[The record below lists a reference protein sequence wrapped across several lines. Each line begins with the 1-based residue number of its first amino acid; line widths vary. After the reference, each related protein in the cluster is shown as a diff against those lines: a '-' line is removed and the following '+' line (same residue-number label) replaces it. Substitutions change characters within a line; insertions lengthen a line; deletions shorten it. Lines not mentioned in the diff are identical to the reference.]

1 MLVFS
6 TDIMHNTVMLV
17 RIGVPI
23 AFYKTNTINK
33 IRAPGGRVTAQR
45 VLLETRGVFF
55 VCAINTLRLMKWVFL
70 VQNL

>member
-23 AFYKTNTINK
+23 AFFKTNTINK

-45 VLLETRGVFF
+45 VLLEIRGVFF
-55 VCAINTLRLMKWVFL
+55 VCAIAPVELSK
-70 VQNL
+70 